1 MTMAGF
7 LHLWGQV
14 QPICLLPK
22 ASAGSP
28 HGTFGQSLLLWREKQ
43 VMITLQPAIRFRVT
57 GIYFPK
63 KKKEKEKEKKKEEG
77 EGEGEGEAEEKQWY
91 PQKGMEKLF

>member
-1 MTMAGF
+1 
-7 LHLWGQV
+7 
-14 QPICLLPK
+14 
-22 ASAGSP
+22 
-28 HGTFGQSLLLWREKQ
+28 
-43 VMITLQPAIRFRVT
+43 MITLLPAIRFRVT

-77 EGEGEGEAEEKQWY
+77 EGEGEEKQWY